1 VTFDIEQQ
9 VIAAG
14 LVSAAEEMGAR
25 LVRAAYSA
33 NIKERMDCSAAVFT
47 STGELIAQAE
57 HAPLH
62 LGSLLGLMGALLAK
76 RGRDD
81 FQPGDAFIAND
92 PYGGG
97 GSHLPDISIV
107 SPVFSGGQL
116 IAFVA
121 TIGHHA
127 DGGNGHT
134 SSIYDEGL
142 RIPVVQLLDRGVP
155 RADVV
160 ELILAN
166 FRLPRER
173 NGDFRAQLGANAV
186 GAERIASLAARYG
199 RDQVTAA
206 MQAQLDYS
214 ERMTRELIRA
224 LPDGHGEFEDVVD
237 DDGRGTTGIPIRASV
252 DILGDHVA
260 IDFAGSSPQ
269 VPGDINSVFINTVG
283 TVYYCVKALLA
294 SAVPPNAGFHRAIE
308 VSAPEGSVVNCRL
321 PAAVDWRTTTS
332 LRIVDAVMGAFAQIL
347 SFVPAASSGSGGG
360 LAFAGVNP
368 ATGSGYFY
376 LEAVAGGFGAGPGLP
391 GMDGTHSHISNSAN
405 LPVESLET
413 EYPLLVE
420 EYSLIRGSGG
430 AGRWPGG
437 MGLRRA
443 VRVAGPS
450 SRLVGHID
458 RVARGPWGLHGGEP
472 GRPARLVIKH
482 ADGTVASTSPKVYG
496 FDLKAGDTVII
507 ETPGGGGYGPVKP
520 AV

>member
-1 VTFDIEQQ
+1 MTFDIEQQ

-62 LGSLLGLMGALLAK
+62 LGSLLGLMGTLLAK
-76 RGRDD
+76 RSADD
-81 FQPGDAFIAND
+81 FHPGDAFIAND

-107 SPVFSGGQL
+107 SPVFSGGEL

-155 RADVV
+155 RADVM

-173 NGDFRAQLGANAV
+173 NGDFRAQLGANTV
-186 GAERIASLAARYG
+186 GAERIAALAGRYG

-252 DILGDHVA
+252 DIVGDHVA

-294 SAVPPNAGFHRAIE
+294 SEVPPNAGFHRAIE
-308 VSAPEGSVVNCRL
+308 VSAPEGSVVNCTL

-347 SFVPAASSGSGGG
+347 DFVPAASSGSGGG

-368 ATGSGYFY
+368 ATGSPYFY

-430 AGRWPGG
+430 TGRWPGG

-443 VRVAGPS
+443 VRVAGPA

-458 RVARGPWGLHGGEP
+458 RVARGPWGLHGGQP
-472 GRPARLVIKH
+472 GRPARLVIKR
-482 ADGTVASTSPKVYG
+482 ADGSVASTSPKVYG
-496 FDLKAGDTVII
+496 FDLKDGDTVII
-507 ETPGGGGYGPVKP
+507 ETPGGGGYGPAEPTV
-520 AV
+520 